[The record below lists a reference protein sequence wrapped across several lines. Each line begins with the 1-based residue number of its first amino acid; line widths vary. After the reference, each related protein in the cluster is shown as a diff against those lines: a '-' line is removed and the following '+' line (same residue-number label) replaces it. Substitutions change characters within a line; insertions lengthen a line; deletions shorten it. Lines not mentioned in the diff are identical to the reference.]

1 MSKSHGHELTIRYEQ
16 VRTTVPD
23 RSWALRSGAPGCSK
37 HRPVSLAWEL
47 KLKLEDPSES
57 LFFAFFHSL
66 HRESKFPIFTKKPVI
81 QRCLWRPW
89 RCLKMSGLLVSLM
102 HYPPR
107 LKKSWAFSLAILR
120 SLSLFP
126 LCNLL
131 PFLSRVSLSFAL
143 ILITGCLFLR
153 FVVSCVGCYL
163 KWRLDWL
170 FWQMGLFAV
179 LILFT
184 LELEVKF
191 LCCSSSVNWFLSHF
205 VKIRVK
211 GGICGASS

>member
-1 MSKSHGHELTIRYEQ
+1 MATNLRIRYQQ

-23 RSWALRSGAPGCSK
+23 PNWRSALRSGAPGCSK
-37 HRPVSLAWEL
+37 HRPVSLVWEL
-47 KLKLEDPSES
+47 KLKLEDPPES
-57 LFFAFFHSL
+57 LFFAFVHSL
-66 HRESKFPIFTKKPVI
+66 HRESKFLKFTKKPVI

-89 RCLKMSGLLVSLM
+89 RCPKTFGLLVSLM

-107 LKKSWAFSLAILR
+107 LKKSWVFFLAILR

-126 LCNLL
+126 LCNSL

-153 FVVSCVGCYL
+153 LVVACVGCWL

-170 FWQMGLFAV
+170 FWEMGLFPV

-191 LCCSSSVNWFLSHF
+191 LCCSSLVNWFLSHF

-211 GGICGASS
+211 TGTSS